1 LFPDLSSSSGER
13 KGEAMQI
20 LVTGGAGF
28 IGRHLAAELLTCGH
42 AVHILDLAGFR
53 DSIDSRLPEG
63 LDVEM
68 GSVLDSDTVE
78 RAIQGKDVVI
88 HLAGI
93 AEPVWYCTHPK
104 KVIDLTLQGSFN
116 VIRACAR
123 FRVGVVFASTSEI
136 YGYNS
141 QVPWSE
147 DADRVLGPTS
157 TSRWCYGSAKAM
169 VEHYLYAC
177 RQEEGLDFAITR
189 FFNVYGPGL
198 QGRVIAHFIQQALAG
213 KPLTVHAD
221 GLQSRTF
228 LYIDDAVAALRAIIS
243 KGGFS
248 ANAYNIGDTTPI
260 TILELA
266 QMILNLTDSSS
277 PLIFVGEEGLPEGF
291 SDIPRRIPAIE
302 RIVEEFG
309 WRPSTSLTAGLLK
322 TIKAFRRDYPAKT
335 TYEKNNQNLFELC
348 PPR

>member
-1 LFPDLSSSSGER
+1 
-13 KGEAMQI
+13 MQI

-53 DSIDSRLPEG
+53 DSKDSPLPEG

-68 GSVLDSDTVE
+68 GSVLDSDAVE

-123 FRVGVVFASTSEI
+123 FRIGVVFASTSEI
-136 YGYNS
+136 YGYNP

-147 DADRVLGPTS
+147 EADRVLGPTS
-157 TSRWCYGSAKAM
+157 TNRWCYASAKAM

-177 RQEEGLDFAITR
+177 RQEESLDFVITR

-198 QGRVIAHFIQQALAG
+198 KGRVIAHFIEQALAG
-213 KPLTVHAD
+213 KPLTVHGD
-221 GLQSRTF
+221 GMQTRTF
-228 LYIDDAVAALRAIIS
+228 LYIDDAVTALKAIIS
-243 KGGFS
+243 KGEFS
-248 ANAYNIGDTTPI
+248 ASAYNIGDTMPVSM
-260 TILELA
+260 LELA
-266 QMILNLTDSSS
+266 QMILKLTGSSS

-291 SDIPRRIPAIE
+291 SDIPKGIPAIE
-302 RIVEEFG
+302 RIMGEFG
-309 WRPSTSLTAGLLK
+309 WHPKIDLRTGLEA
-322 TIKAFRRDYPAKT
+322 TIKAFAGERVEMNGER
-335 TYEKNNQNLFELC
+335 
-348 PPR
+348 